1 MKDEQKFNAIY
12 HDFKVQVYNLALH
25 YLLNTEDAEEI
36 TQDVFVKVY
45 RSLNDFEER
54 SALRT
59 WIYRITVNESLDF
72 IRKKNS
78 KKRLF
83 SFGRNAA
90 PETEYLKLPSYEH
103 PAALLEQK
111 ESIAIL
117 FEAINKLGDSQK
129 TAFVLSK
136 VEGLPNAEIASIMQ
150 TSVSA
155 VESLM
160 FRAKKALR
168 EILSEKFDDL
178 RKD

>member
-36 TQDVFVKVY
+36 TQDVFVKVH
-45 RSLNDFEER
+45 RSLHNFEER

-59 WIYRITVNESLDF
+59 WIYRITINESLDF
-72 IRKKNS
+72 IRRKNS
-78 KKRLF
+78 KKRFF
-83 SFGRNAA
+83 SLGRGAA
-90 PETEYLKLPSYEH
+90 TETEYLKLPSYEH
-103 PAALLEQK
+103 PSALLEQK
-111 ESIAIL
+111 ENTAIL
-117 FEAINKLGDSQK
+117 FEAINKLGESQR
-129 TAFVLSK
+129 TAFLLSK
-136 VEGLPNAEIASIMQ
+136 VDGVPNAEIASIMQ

-155 VESLM
+155 VESLL

-168 EILSEKFDDL
+168 EILSKKFDDL